1 LPRGHFWHSARART
15 GVKVVFILCIA
26 MSPSNLAPL
35 RGWSSEHMSHQA
47 AEFLLQAQR
56 AKLQA
61 TTCSEELRSVL
72 LAIGDAYE
80 LLAHV
85 EESLEDETPFTRRL

>member
-1 LPRGHFWHSARART
+1 
-15 GVKVVFILCIA
+15 
-26 MSPSNLAPL
+26 MSN
-35 RGWSSEHMSHQA
+35 QA
-47 AEFLLQAQR
+47 AEFLLQARR

-85 EESLEDETPFTRRL
+85 QETLDDKTTVYASPLTH

>member
-1 LPRGHFWHSARART
+1 
-15 GVKVVFILCIA
+15 
-26 MSPSNLAPL
+26 MSD
-35 RGWSSEHMSHQA
+35 QA
-47 AEFLLQAQR
+47 TEFLLQARR

-85 EESLEDETPFTRRL
+85 QDSLEDETPYTRRL